1 MSDKEEFDQTINSL
15 EASED
20 LGETADA
27 PISDVEPDNSIEKP
41 KKARKKRELS
51 QKQKDALKRGREKR
65 MEKLKAKKENTGGS
79 KGGYPLEEPKGKA
92 RYNLRKRGGKKKAKP
107 KKTKVI
113 YESESSESSE
123 SEPEQQIIIKRKR
136 KNRRRKKKAKKK
148 PEVLYMTE
156 SSSEEESSDDGQIQ
170 RSKPAARMVQE
181 QPVVQQ
187 ESDTVRKNRRHG
199 HFYLDD

>member
-15 EASED
+15 EASSEPSED
-20 LGETADA
+20 LGETVEA

-65 MEKLKAKKENTGGS
+65 MEKLRAKKNEVVVE
-79 KGGYPLEEPKGKA
+79 KDEEPKGKA
-92 RYNLRKRGGKKKAKP
+92 RYNLRKRAKKAKP

-113 YESESSESSE
+113 YESESESSE

-136 KNRRRKKKAKKK
+136 KNKRRKKKAKKK
-148 PEVLYMTE
+148 PEVVYMTE

-170 RSKPAARMVQE
+170 RRKPARMVQE
-181 QPVVQQ
+181 
-187 ESDTVRKNRRHG
+187 
-199 HFYLDD
+199 

>member
-20 LGETADA
+20 LGETVEA

-92 RYNLRKRGGKKKAKP
+92 RYNLRKRVSKKKAKP

-113 YESESSESSE
+113 YESESESSE

-148 PEVLYMTE
+148 PEVVYMTE
-156 SSSEEESSDDGQIQ
+156 SSSDEESSDDGQIQ
-170 RSKPAARMVQE
+170 RSKPIQMVQE
-181 QPVVQQ
+181 QPVVQR
-187 ESDTVRKNRRHG
+187 ESETVRKNRRHG
-199 HFYLDD
+199 HFYLDDD